1 MIQTYIQKLI
11 SQNRV
16 SKQLTGTLCL
26 GLLLFLGLSS
36 PSISKTATDNSNWA
50 PTSSERLIKLPPNY
64 LKKSIDRD
72 FEKSGLANALY
83 QNQDSISL
91 KIETLRDIQ
100 SSIGQTDDAEL
111 KIELRHQYLAEKQA
125 YLELVAKDQK
135 FRRKRTETKL
145 KLYEKLL
152 KGLNRKKKS
161 LTPQKARLLE
171 QQIKAKKRF
180 NASIYEVDKKLFQ
193 YGVMEESKYAR
204 NYAKNADAIHRLIQA
219 IKNHPSSEL
228 AGPHQVGQSKS
239 DFIRQIMHG
248 LEASLAILDQEK
260 QILGYMA
267 KVVSLDAR
275 ALAESLPEA
284 QVVRKDSNKPLK
296 AIEFFIN

>member
-11 SQNRV
+11 SENRV

-26 GLLLFLGLSS
+26 GLLLFSGLSS

-91 KIETLRDIQ
+91 KIETLRDIK

-152 KGLNRKKKS
+152 RGLNRKKKS

-180 NASIYEVDKKLFQ
+180 NESIYEVDKKLFQ
-193 YGVMEESKYAR
+193 HGVMEESKYAR
-204 NYAKNADAIHRLIQA
+204 NYAKNA
-219 IKNHPSSEL
+219 
-228 AGPHQVGQSKS
+228 
-239 DFIRQIMHG
+239 
-248 LEASLAILDQEK
+248 
-260 QILGYMA
+260 
-267 KVVSLDAR
+267 
-275 ALAESLPEA
+275 
-284 QVVRKDSNKPLK
+284 
-296 AIEFFIN
+296 

>member
-1 MIQTYIQKLI
+1 MIQTYTHKLK
-11 SQNRV
+11 SEHRV

-26 GLLLFLGLSS
+26 GLLLFSGLSS
-36 PSISKTATDNSNWA
+36 PSSAKTVTDNSDWA

-72 FEKSGLANALY
+72 FDKSGLANALY
-83 QNQDSISL
+83 QNQDSIGL

-100 SSIGQTDDAEL
+100 NSIRQTDDAEL

-125 YLELVAKDQK
+125 YLELVSKDQK

-145 KLYEKLL
+145 KLYENLL
-152 KGLNRKKKS
+152 KGIHRKKKS

-171 QQIKAKKRF
+171 QQTKAKKRF

-228 AGPHQVGQSKS
+228 AGPHQEGQSKS

-248 LEASLAILDQEK
+248 LEANLAILDQEK